1 MAVLEA
7 TRGRFEESESRRQR
21 ALRISD
27 AEGWA
32 GFYQWRAV
40 WAAWAQLLSE
50 KDEAGARRIMDEAL
64 TRYPVESVPDG
75 EAPVLD
81 IAFVSAA
88 LGREELS
95 RAMLQR
101 HQEAAAAFA
110 TGGWEVALNLLTES
124 ELALQRGDFDEAID
138 LLAGMERSV
147 CQPCGL
153 LWMGRAADMAGLPE
167 AAIAAFEK
175 YLGRPWS
182 MRGTLDG
189 FALGS
194 VLERLGQLHDER
206 GDTERAAVYYAQFTD
221 LWSEADPSVQPR
233 VEAARARLEE
243 IVRERG

>member
-21 ALRISD
+21 ALRISE

-40 WAAWAQLLSE
+40 WAAWNHILDM
-50 KDEAGARRIMDEAL
+50 KDEAAARRIMDEAL
-64 TRYPVESVPDG
+64 TRYPIESVPDG
-75 EAPVLD
+75 DAPVLD

-88 LGREELS
+88 LGRADLA

-101 HQEAAAAFA
+101 HANAEAAFA
-110 TGGWEVALNLLTES
+110 TDGWEVALNLLTDA

-138 LLAGMERSV
+138 LLGGMERTV
-147 CQPCGL
+147 CPPCGY
-153 LWMGRAADMAGLPE
+153 LWLGRAADMAGRPE
-167 AAIAAFEK
+167 ESIAAYEK
-175 YLGRPWS
+175 YVGRPWS
-182 MRGTLDG
+182 MRTTLDG

-206 GDTERAAVYYAQFTD
+206 GNLEQAAVYYAQFTD
-221 LWSEADPSVQPR
+221 LWADADASVQPR
-233 VEAARARLEE
+233 VEAARSRLEE